1 MVRGSKNRRLQP
13 GRRGVSSRPA
23 GLRAWL
29 GLAPKP
35 QRKPAPRTRN
45 RRISEEQRRAI
56 TRAYVDPAERKIRNR
71 TIALLMLLAVVNLYV
86 FVWHKGT
93 SVLELGAPRAAVIAG
108 DDEGRQGPLGAFA
121 SPPASACGGDPVRIF
136 EGLHDQIHQ
145 ATGLAGG
152 RTLRLALLELGV
164 AGPEIDA
171 LEAAIRPTIDLG
183 LVAGTGAPVR
193 VASDREGAVQALEI
207 ELAEG
212 RLVQVCR
219 EQGALKVRSIEH
231 PPVSDVVAVHLEL
244 AGDADLTAAVVEAGE
259 RPELADR
266 IAEALA
272 YDVDLVADAR
282 PRDRVDVVIERRFLG
297 KHFHR
302 YGALLALRFRGEAG
316 RFTLFRYQP
325 SGGQPGYYD
334 AEGQPVRRA
343 LLRSPVAFHTI
354 PAGSRAMMPPS
365 VEVVAGRAGALYRRP
380 EGAPVVA
387 LGDGVVRSAGPL
399 GDAGT
404 VVEVAFNGGTIGRY
418 AHLSRVLGDL
428 RPGLPVRQ
436 GQLIGLA
443 GHTGKTATDR
453 VRVELWRE
461 EQGESAML
469 DPLMLSAG
477 GDRRPTVVGAPLKGK
492 ALERFKLEVAPWQK
506 ALRANNG

>member
-1 MVRGSKNRRLQP
+1 MRGSKNRRLQQ
-13 GRRGVSSRPA
+13 GRRGANSRPT
-23 GLRAWL
+23 GLRALL
-29 GLAPKP
+29 GLAPKE
-35 QRKPAPRTRN
+35 KPRPAARTKN
-45 RRISEEQRRAI
+45 RRVTEDQRRAMS
-56 TRAYVDPAERKIRNR
+56 RAYVDPGERKIRNR
-71 TIALLMLLAVVNLYV
+71 TLALLSLLALVNLYV

-93 SVLELGAPRAAVIAG
+93 SVLELGAPRAAAIAS
-108 DDEGRQGPLGAFA
+108 DEEGGHGPLGTFA
-121 SPPASACGGDPVRIF
+121 APPETACGGDPVRIF

-207 ELAEG
+207 ELSEG
-212 RLVQVCR
+212 RLIQVCR
-219 EQGALKVRSIEH
+219 EGAALKVRSIEH

-316 RFTLFRYQP
+316 RFSLFRYQP
-325 SGGQPGYYD
+325 SGGQANYYD

-343 LLRSPVAFHTI
+343 LLRSPVAFHAI
-354 PAGSRAMMPPS
+354 PAGARAMMPPS
-365 VEVVAGRAGALYRRP
+365 VEVVAGRSGALYRRP

-387 LGDGVVRSAGPL
+387 LGDGKIRSAGL
-399 GDAGT
+399 QGDAGT
-404 VVEVAFNGGTIGRY
+404 VIEVEFNGGTIGRY
-418 AHLSRVLGDL
+418 AHLSRTLGDP
-428 RPGLPVRQ
+428 RPGLPVKQ
-436 GQLIGLA
+436 GQLLGLA

-453 VRVELWRE
+453 VRLELWRE
-461 EQGESAML
+461 ENGESAML

-477 GDRRPTVVGAPLKGK
+477 GDRRPALVGGPLKGA
-492 ALERFKLEVAPWQK
+492 ALEKFKHEIAPWQK
-506 ALRANNG
+506 ALRPSSG